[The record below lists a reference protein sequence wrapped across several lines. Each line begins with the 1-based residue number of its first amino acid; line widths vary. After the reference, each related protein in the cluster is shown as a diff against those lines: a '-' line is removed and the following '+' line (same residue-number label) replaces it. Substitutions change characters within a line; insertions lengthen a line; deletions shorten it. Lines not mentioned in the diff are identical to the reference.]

1 MPEKNQSE
9 EGNKG
14 YVDHIKTF
22 AKQFVQASLIV
33 PKNIFFHLKDQN
45 TLDGTTRPI
54 LERVENFH
62 KKLEIF
68 NHAVDL
74 VFKEKSPDFKKFKDE
89 SDHVT
94 LEKLREQGSHDESAS
109 LTEKTAQFQA
119 IYEMLDLLNED
130 EINKRKRELF
140 SNLSQSTS
148 SIIQEREEL
157 DNKNFN
163 QIYSRI
169 LTSLVLSG
177 LDVLEIFSDLLDNF
191 DKDFAQS
198 VGKTLR
204 DPEVMQGFAPVNET
218 FRIDDTFEGLSKM
231 PILNDINQLALDTL
245 NSDYLSPISGL
256 AHDFIGS
263 EMAKFAFGG
272 LVLATFI
279 NSEVSLFLEYK
290 EFDKQHKDTLKDISK
305 NLENKINKNA
315 EQISKLMARGHI
327 DSLRNYEYLKNYLV
341 SEGFKDDKEAKD
353 LYFLDSQNNQIKLTD
368 LTVDNIANIDP
379 VSPVHKSHNNETFK
393 DLIEKAKKYASNLTH
408 DDNESFKK
416 KTDEKIFK
424 SLVEAYCHNKSED
437 RKTLAEFHKKI
448 DDIKD
453 FDVDQKIEIFCDQYL
468 APEIKQKIIN
478 LKNEIEKSPAP
489 TENPSAQDSI
499 ESSSTIPALPIN
511 PALTANSSKDQSED
525 RSDTKREF
533 LSLADSNDDQK
544 SVALSDI
551 ELSLEPHH
559 IKLEKS
565 PSQSPSP
572 PFVVQRTMD
581 PWEKGAGVWPH
592 PSEIMK

>member
-1 MPEKNQSE
+1 M
-9 EGNKG
+9 
-14 YVDHIKTF
+14 
-22 AKQFVQASLIV
+22 
-33 PKNIFFHLKDQN
+33 
-45 TLDGTTRPI
+45 
-54 LERVENFH
+54 
-62 KKLEIF
+62 
-68 NHAVDL
+68 
-74 VFKEKSPDFKKFKDE
+74 
-89 SDHVT
+89 
-94 LEKLREQGSHDESAS
+94 REQGSHDESAS
-109 LTEKTAQFQA
+109 LTEKTAQFRA

-148 SIIQEREEL
+148 SLVQEREEL

-163 QIYSRI
+163 QIYSII

-177 LDVLEIFSDLLDNF
+177 ALDVLEIFSDLLDNF

-218 FRIDDTFEGLSKM
+218 FRIDDAFEGLAKT
-231 PILNDINQLALDTL
+231 PILNDINQLALETL

-327 DSLRNYEYLKNYLV
+327 DSLRNHEYLKNYLV
-341 SEGFKDDKEAKD
+341 SEGFKDDKEIED
-353 LYFLDSQNNQIKLTD
+353 LHFLNSQNNQIKLTD
-368 LTVDNIANIDP
+368 LTVDNIANIDF
-379 VSPVHKSHNNETFK
+379 KSQNCKDHNIKTFK
-393 DLIEKAKKYASNLTH
+393 DLIEKAKKFASNQCA
-408 DDNESFKK
+408 DGKESFKK
-416 KTDEKIFK
+416 KIDEKIFK
-424 SLVEAYCHNKSED
+424 SLVKAYCHNKSED

-478 LKNEIEKSPAP
+478 LKTKLKKVLLLLKTHQPKILSNL
-489 TENPSAQDSI
+489 AQ
-499 ESSSTIPALPIN
+499 
-511 PALTANSSKDQSED
+511 Q
-525 RSDTKREF
+525 F
-533 LSLADSNDDQK
+533 
-544 SVALSDI
+544 
-551 ELSLEPHH
+551 PHC
-559 IKLEKS
+559 L
-565 PSQSPSP
+565 
-572 PFVVQRTMD
+572 
-581 PWEKGAGVWPH
+581 
-592 PSEIMK
+592 